1 MILNKYQK
9 FMKGKASNQTTANS
23 VGEKEKKDYIKF
35 YNPNRS
41 ITGKDEI
48 FVRVIPN
55 KKGMFFVPYK
65 RHSFKIGVWKNAI
78 CGFSPTPSGESY
90 LSTCPFCEF
99 VNENKD
105 SLTKDAVYQLS
116 QKDQYMSLIYDPWT
130 DEMLKYDFNDYAL
143 TDILTAL
150 YKLGEDFDPDVEGFN
165 LHFKKG
171 SSGYAEIHKVS
182 APEET
187 VKELLSKS
195 QVVEIPDLVTLVFP
209 PLNKFIEN
217 QIQSTFQ
224 LAVNVFA
231 PTFNTDSKESET
243 DDEENVND
251 FQSDYDPNDDSD
263 FESEEKFDFEKENI
277 EDEELSGEDL
287 EIADLEKAL
296 AARKK
301 K

>member
-1 MILNKYQK
+1 
-9 FMKGKASNQTTANS
+9 MKAKSSNQTTLNS
-23 VGEKEKKDYIKF
+23 VEEKEKKNYVKY
-35 YNPNRS
+35 YNPNKS
-41 ITGKDEI
+41 IVGKDEV

-65 RHSFKIGVWKNAI
+65 RHSFKIGTWKNAV
-78 CGFSPTPSGESY
+78 CGFSLTPSGESY

-105 SLTKDAVYQLS
+105 SLTKDSIYQLS
-116 QKDQYMSLIYDPWT
+116 QKDQYMSLVYDPWT

-150 YKLGEDFDPDVEGFN
+150 YKLGEDFDPDAEGFN
-165 LHFKKG
+165 LYFKKS
-171 SSGYAEIHKVS
+171 SSGYAEIYKVS
-182 APEET
+182 EPEET

-195 QVVEIPDLVTLVFP
+195 QVVEIPDLTTLVFP

-217 QIQSTFQ
+217 QIQSAFQ

-231 PTFNTDSKESET
+231 PTFNSTSSEFESEA
-243 DDEENVND
+243 EETEN
-251 FQSDYDPNDDSD
+251 FQSNYDPNEDVD
-263 FESEEKFDFEKENI
+263 FEEEKVDFKKENI
-277 EDEELSGEDL
+277 EDEEVDL